1 MQAQTQT
8 RLGIVGGS
16 FDPPHMAHLIMAE
29 TVREALRL
37 DRVLF
42 MPAGTQPLKQDRE
55 ATHEDHRV
63 AMTELAIAGNPYFAL
78 SRVDVDRDGP
88 SYTADSLE
96 RLREEYGGRERTA
109 MWFVIGSDSLQML
122 YRWRD
127 PERIIAQARLAVVL
141 RPTFDANL
149 AALETSVPGITA
161 AVDWVDA
168 PLMEISS
175 TAIRESVRQGRSVRY
190 RVPGAVL
197 AYIEQHGLYRPTED
211 TP

>member
-1 MQAQTQT
+1 MQPHT
-8 RLGIVGGS
+8 RIGIVGGS
-16 FDPPHMAHLIMAE
+16 FDPPHVAHLIMAE

-37 DRVLF
+37 DLVLF

-63 AMTELAIAGNPYFAL
+63 AMTELAIAGNPAFAL

-96 RLREEYGGRERTA
+96 RLRQQYGGPDRA
-109 MWFVIGSDSLQML
+109 SMWFVVGSDSLL
-122 YRWRD
+122 NLHRWRE
-127 PERIIAQARLAVVL
+127 PERILAQARLAVVR
-141 RPTFDANL
+141 RPTFDADL
-149 AALETSVPGITA
+149 VALEARVPGVTA

-175 TAIRESVRQGRSVRY
+175 TDIRERLRQGRSARY

-197 AYIEQHGLYRPTED
+197 AYIEQHGLYRPTEVAQ
-211 TP
+211 

>member
-1 MQAQTQT
+1 MQAHT

-16 FDPPHMAHLIMAE
+16 FDPPHVAHLIMAE
-29 TVREALRL
+29 TVREALQL
-37 DRVLF
+37 DLVLF

-63 AMTELAIAGNPYFAL
+63 AMTELAIAGNPAFAL

-96 RLREEYGGRERTA
+96 RLREQYGGPDRAA
-109 MWFVIGSDSLQML
+109 MWFVVGSDSLL
-122 YRWRD
+122 NLHRWRE
-127 PERIIAQARLAVVL
+127 PGRILAQARLAVVR
-141 RPTFDANL
+141 RPTFDADL
-149 AALETSVPGITA
+149 DALEARVPGITA

-175 TAIRESVRQGRSVRY
+175 TDIRERLRQGRSARY
-190 RVPGAVL
+190 RVPAPVL
-197 AYIEQHGLYRPTED
+197 AYIKQHGLYRPTED

>member
-1 MQAQTQT
+1 MQPHT
-8 RLGIVGGS
+8 RIGIVGGS
-16 FDPPHMAHLIMAE
+16 FDPPHVAHLIMAE

-37 DRVLF
+37 DLVLF

-63 AMTELAIAGNPYFAL
+63 AMTELAIAGNPAFAL

-96 RLREEYGGRERTA
+96 RLRQQYGGPRQTA
-109 MWFVIGSDSLQML
+109 MWFVVGSDSLL
-122 YRWRD
+122 NLHRWRE
-127 PERIIAQARLAVVL
+127 PARILAQARLAVVR
-141 RPTFDANL
+141 RPTFDADL
-149 AALETSVPGITA
+149 VALEARVPGVTA

-175 TAIRESVRQGRSVRY
+175 THIRERLRQGRSARY

-211 TP
+211 AQ

>member
-1 MQAQTQT
+1 MQAHT

-16 FDPPHMAHLIMAE
+16 FDPPHVAHLIMAE

-37 DRVLF
+37 DLVLF
-42 MPAGTQPLKQDRE
+42 MPVGTQPLKQDRE
-55 ATHEDHRV
+55 ASHEDHRV
-63 AMTELAIAGNPYFAL
+63 AMTELAIAGNPAFAL

-96 RLREEYGGRERTA
+96 RLREQYGGPDRAA
-109 MWFVIGSDSLQML
+109 MWFVVGSDSLL
-122 YRWRD
+122 NLHRWRE
-127 PERIIAQARLAVVL
+127 PGRILAQTRLAVVR
-141 RPTFDANL
+141 RPTFDADL
-149 AALETSVPGITA
+149 DALEARVPGITA

-175 TAIRESVRQGRSVRY
+175 TDIRERLRQGRSARY
-190 RVPGAVL
+190 RVPAPVL
-197 AYIEQHGLYRPTED
+197 AYIKQHGLYRPTED

>member
-1 MQAQTQT
+1 MQTQL

-16 FDPPHMAHLIMAE
+16 FDPPHVAHLIMAE
-29 TVREALRL
+29 TVREALQL
-37 DRVLF
+37 DMVLF
-42 MPAGTQPLKQDRE
+42 MPAGNQPLKQDEE
-55 ATHEDHRV
+55 ATLALHRV
-63 AMTELAIAGNPYFAL
+63 AMTELAIAGNPYFGL

-96 RLREEYGGRERTA
+96 RLRETYGDREHTA

-127 PERIIAQARLAVVL
+127 PARILAQARLAVVL

-149 AALETSVPGITA
+149 AALEAVVPGVTA

-175 TAIRESVRQGRSVRY
+175 TVIRERVRQGRSVRY
-190 RVPGAVL
+190 QVPDAVL
-197 AYIEQHGLYRPTED
+197 AYIEQHGLYLPTED
-211 TP
+211 AP